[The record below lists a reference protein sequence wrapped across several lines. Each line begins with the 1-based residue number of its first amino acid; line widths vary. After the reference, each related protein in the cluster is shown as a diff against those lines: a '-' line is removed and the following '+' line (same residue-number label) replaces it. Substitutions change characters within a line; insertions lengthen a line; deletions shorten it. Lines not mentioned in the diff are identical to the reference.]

1 MELTDYLA
9 ILRKYW
15 RTITA
20 VTLAAV
26 LAAGL
31 FSLLAKPTYTSN
43 STLFF
48 SIKTA
53 STAGELNAG
62 STYVEGQVQSFAK
75 VAVSPLVLQPV
86 IDELGLETTPEDL
99 AENITTTV
107 PTNTATLDIA
117 VEDRSP
123 TEAMR
128 IASAVSDGLI
138 AAVQKLSPPGADGTD
153 PVLATVIKP
162 ATVPN
167 LPTSPKVAQNLAL
180 GLLVGL
186 LLGAGQAILRS
197 MLDQSVTSERDVAQ
211 ITDVPVLG
219 TVVALEDDGNAPA
232 LVMKGDPHSL
242 RAEAYRRLRTNL
254 QFLGLGEGQR
264 AIVVT
269 SSVPGEGKTTT
280 SINIAYTLAAAGD
293 RVLLIDADLRR
304 PTVAKN
310 LMLEGSVG
318 LTSVLI
324 REARLEEVV
333 QPIGDSY
340 LEVLASGPIPPNPAE
355 LLGFEGMR
363 RLLAEAAERYDV
375 VIIDSPPLLPVT
387 DAAVLSQIT
396 NGTLVVASSGTVRRP
411 ELTGALASLEQV
423 NARVLGILLN
433 KVRAKANDQ
442 YGYRYN
448 YQSKSQEE
456 ARTARKRLS
465 PVEAVPERAAEVS
478 Q

>member
-1 MELTDYLA
+1 MEIADYLQ

-15 RTITA
+15 RSVTA
-20 VTLAAV
+20 VTLGVVLVAAV
-26 LAAGL
+26 V
-31 FSLLAKPTYTSN
+31 SLLAKPTYTST

-86 IDELGLETTPEDL
+86 IDSLELDETPEEL
-99 AENITTTV
+99 AKRVKTTV

-117 VEDRSP
+117 VEDGSAADA
-123 TEAMR
+123 TR
-128 IASAVSDGLI
+128 ITAAISDQLI
-138 AAVQKLSPPGADGTD
+138 VAVQQLSPPGADGTE
-153 PVLATVIKP
+153 PVLATVIRP
-162 ATVPN
+162 ATSPT

-180 GLLVGL
+180 GLLLGL

-197 MLDQSVTSERDVAQ
+197 VLDQSVSSEKDVAQ
-211 ITDVPVLG
+211 VTDLPVLG
-219 TVVALEDDGNAPA
+219 QVVALEDDGNGPA
-232 LVMKGDPHSL
+232 LVMEADPHSL

-269 SSVPGEGKTTT
+269 ASVPGEGKSTT
-280 SINIAYTLAAAGD
+280 SINLASTLASAGD

-318 LTSVLI
+318 LTTILI
-324 REARLEEVV
+324 GEARLEDVV
-333 QPIGDSY
+333 QPLELSS

-355 LLGFEGMR
+355 LLGFDAMR
-363 RLLAEAAERYDV
+363 QLLAEATARYDI

-387 DAAVLSQIT
+387 DAAVLAQIT
-396 NGTLVVASSGTVRRP
+396 NGALVVASSGTVRRP
-411 ELTGALASLEQV
+411 ELASALASLEQV
-423 NARVLGILLN
+423 DARVLGVVLN

-448 YQSKSQEE
+448 YQSTAPQE
-456 ARTARKRLS
+456 TAPKRR
-465 PVEAVPERAAEVS
+465 PVRPPAPERALEAHH
-478 Q
+478 